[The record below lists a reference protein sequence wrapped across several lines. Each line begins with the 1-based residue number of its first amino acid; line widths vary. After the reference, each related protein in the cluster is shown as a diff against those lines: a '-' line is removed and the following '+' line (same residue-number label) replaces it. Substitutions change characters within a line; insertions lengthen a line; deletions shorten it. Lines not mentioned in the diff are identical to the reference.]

1 MKHDGITL
9 SFVPNLHNVKF
20 QNKMVGT
27 NKTLVIL
34 RMDLDALVKKV
45 EFMAKKFD
53 KINDG
58 DFRFAHTLLFLIRSL
73 DCGSRNLEREQFS
86 HVTHVQ

>member
-1 MKHDGITL
+1 MINDVTTL
-9 SFVPNLHNVKF
+9 SFVPNNNVKF
-20 QNKMVGT
+20 QKKMVGT

-58 DFRFAHTLLFLIRSL
+58 DFRFAHTPLFL
-73 DCGSRNLEREQFS
+73 N
-86 HVTHVQ
+86 

>member
-1 MKHDGITL
+1 
-9 SFVPNLHNVKF
+9 
-20 QNKMVGT
+20 MVGT

-58 DFRFAHTLLFLIRSL
+58 DFRFAYTPLFLIRSL

-86 HVTHVQ
+86 HVAHVQ